1 MVIAK
6 LSTALLPY
14 QTLFPN
20 TPSFFVLENFF
31 FRKGSKRHLVK
42 HLFTNII
49 FSRSKTRV
57 SNYKELLQN
66 SFPLIFRWAMVYFP
80 DQTDSI
86 FTRRNSKFMI
96 LACWIL
102 PILIMIPTV
111 TNHWIRMD
119 CKTRSCTIT
128 EEYKKILLSM
138 VFLPGLVL
146 LVSNVMIYIKV
157 GDTIRNCIPRVSKSL
172 FLVSC
177 FSETIFSW
185 NGTPSVFFF

>member
-1 MVIAK
+1 
-6 LSTALLPY
+6 
-14 QTLFPN
+14 
-20 TPSFFVLENFF
+20 
-31 FRKGSKRHLVK
+31 
-42 HLFTNII
+42 
-49 FSRSKTRV
+49 
-57 SNYKELLQN
+57 
-66 SFPLIFRWAMVYFP
+66 MVYFP

-111 TNHWIRMD
+111 TNHWIKMD

-146 LVSNVMIYIKV
+146 LLSNVMIYIKV
-157 GDTIRNCIPRVSKSL
+157 SNTVRNSTCFLKPFSSNLL
-172 FLVSC
+172 FRDP
-177 FSETIFSW
+177 TIFSW
-185 NGTPSVFFF
+185 NGTPSATFLVTFFEMFWEMRFCAIKKVWIWCYMPVLKMIEHNMRKSAHVVYKIFAAFENSFIIAFFLIATYETSIISY

>member
-20 TPSFFVLENFF
+20 TPSCFFVGKFL

-57 SNYKELLQN
+57 SNYKELQS

-111 TNHWIRMD
+111 TNHWIKMD

-157 GDTIRNCIPRVSKSL
+157 GNTVQNSITRVSKSL
-172 FLVSC
+172 FLVTC
-177 FSETIFSW
+177 FSKTIFS
-185 NGTPSVFFF
+185 